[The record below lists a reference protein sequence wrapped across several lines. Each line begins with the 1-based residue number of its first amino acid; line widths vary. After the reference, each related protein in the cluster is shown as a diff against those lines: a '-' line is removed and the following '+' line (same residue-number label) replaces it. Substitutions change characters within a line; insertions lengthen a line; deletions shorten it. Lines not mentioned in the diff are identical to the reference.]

1 MRTSGILGFICAA
14 GLLAASGQAAP
25 PKAASLDP
33 FAWPV
38 LTSQTKPWAFWWWMG
53 SAVDETNLSHEL
65 QRYHDAGMGGVH
77 VIPIYGAYG
86 FESNYIEYLSP
97 KWMEMMSYTVTEAK
111 RLGMGI
117 DMTTGTGWCFGG
129 PTVSDEDA
137 NASVQTDTYTV
148 TPDKSLMQK
157 FDPAMTQALMAFSS
171 TGEKNDL
178 MHLISTNGEVIFA
191 PSDGTWKVYAI
202 SQQPSGQKVK
212 RPAPGGEGW
221 MLNLF
226 YAEAM
231 TNYLKWFS
239 AAFDHYTNA
248 IPRSQFQDS
257 YEYRNDWSPDFFAE
271 FEKRRGYRLQDELPA
286 LFGSMKDDHASRVKS
301 DYRETMSDMMVENTL
316 PLWVK
321 WSHDHGFITRDQ
333 AHGSPGNLLDLYA
346 VADIPE
352 TEMFHSDRSIF
363 ISKFASSASHVA
375 GHPLTSA
382 ETGTWLT
389 EHFVTTLADL
399 KYLEDDMFLSGINHI
414 FYHGVCYSPD
424 EAMWPGW
431 TFYAS
436 TDMNPRNS
444 IWHDVGTLNAYAARC
459 QAVLQ
464 SGKPDNDVLLYWPI
478 YDHWHNPNGTVQ
490 LIRIHG
496 PDWFDTQNISKA
508 SKELWKNG
516 YGFDYVSDRALLE
529 ATVVGGKVQVPGGS
543 YKVIVVP
550 ECTYMP
556 LATLKQLRA
565 LAEAGATVIFQ
576 NQLPSDV
583 PGLGNLEEQRAEFK
597 AQLARLNQ
605 PDVAWSAMG
614 GGKIGKGVVLHG
626 NLELGLSA
634 AETPRE
640 VLADNGLSHIRRSFD
655 GGWHYFIANRGETN
669 FDGWVTLARPA
680 KSVVVLDPMTG
691 REGVAAVQ
699 PMGDQVS
706 VHLQLVAGGSI
717 ILRALADKEV
727 KGAAWNYWQAKGQP
741 VEIAGEW
748 NVKFVQ
754 GGPTLPAPFTTSKLG
769 SWTESG
775 DTNAQS
781 FAGSASYSITFDA
794 PGDAKGNYYLDLGK
808 VSQSARVRLNGRNLG
823 TLIIPP
829 FRVVVSDL
837 KPKGNVLEVEV
848 TSVAANRVRD
858 LDVRGVK
865 WKYFRD
871 INVVNLAYRP
881 FDASDWPLT
890 DCGLMGTVT
899 VTAIGGE

>member
-1 MRTSGILGFICAA
+1 MAAVCAA
-14 GLLAASGQAAP
+14 APQATAADA
-25 PKAASLDP
+25 
-33 FAWPV
+33 FAWPA

-53 SAVDETNLSHEL
+53 SAVDKTNLSHEL

-77 VIPIYGAYG
+77 IIPIYGAYG
-86 FESNYIEYLSP
+86 FESNYIDYLSP

-129 PTVSDEDA
+129 PTVSDQDA
-137 NASVQTDTYTV
+137 NASVITDTYTV
-148 TPDKSLMQK
+148 TSDQPLTNK
-157 FDPAMTQALMAFSS
+157 FDPVSTQTLMAFSS
-171 TGEKNDL
+171 TGEKMDL
-178 MHLISTNGEVIFA
+178 TPLISTSGEVVFA
-191 PSDGTWKVYAI
+191 PTNGTWKVYAI

-212 RPAPGGEGW
+212 RSAPGGEGW

-239 AAFDHYTNA
+239 AAFDGYTNA

-257 YEYRNDWSPDFFAE
+257 YEYRCDWSPDFFAE
-271 FEKRRGYRLQDELPA
+271 FQKRRGYRLQEELPA
-286 LFGSMKDDHASRVKS
+286 LFGTEKDDLAARVKC
-301 DYRETMSDMMVENTL
+301 DYRETISDMMVENTL

-363 ISKFASSASHVA
+363 ISKFASSAAHVA

-389 EHFVTTLADL
+389 EHFLTTLADL

-478 YDHWHNPNGTVQ
+478 YDHWHNPNGMVQ

-496 PDWFDTQNISKA
+496 PDWFDDQNISKTA
-508 SKELWKNG
+508 RELWKVG
-516 YGFDYVSDRALLE
+516 YGFDYVSDRELAG
-529 ATVVGGKVQVPGGS
+529 ASVVNGKVQVPGGS
-543 YKVIVVP
+543 YQVIVVP

-565 LAEAGATVIFQ
+565 LAEAGAKVIFQ
-576 NQLPSDV
+576 NQFPSDV
-583 PGLGNLEEQRAEFK
+583 PGLGDLEGQRAEFK
-597 AQLARLNQ
+597 AQIARLSQ
-605 PDVAWSAMG
+605 PDTAWAGMG
-614 GGKIGKGVVLHG
+614 GGKIGKGVVLRG

-634 AETPRE
+634 TDVRRE
-640 VLADNGLSHIRRSFD
+640 VLADDGLSFIRRSFD
-655 GGWHYFIANRGETN
+655 GGSHYFIANRGDSN
-669 FDGWVTLARPA
+669 FDGWITLARPA

-691 REGVAAVQ
+691 NEGVAAIQ
-699 PMGDQVS
+699 PMGDQVR
-706 VHLQLVAGGSI
+706 VHVQLAAGESI
-717 ILRALADKEV
+717 ILRAFADKNV
-727 KGAAWNYWQAKGQP
+727 KGDAWNCWQAKGQSME
-741 VEIAGEW
+741 VTGDW

-754 GGPTLPAPFTTSKLG
+754 GGPVLPAAYTTSKPG
-769 SWTESG
+769 SWTGAG
-775 DTNAQS
+775 DTNAQN
-781 FAGSASYSITFDA
+781 FAGSARYSITFDA
-794 PGDAKGNYYLDLGK
+794 PADAKGSYYLDLGK
-808 VSQSARVRLNGRNLG
+808 VCQSARVRLNGRDLG
-823 TLIIPP
+823 TFIIPP
-829 FRVVVSDL
+829 FRVAVSDL
-837 KPKGNVLEVEV
+837 KLKGNLLEVEV
-848 TSVAANRVRD
+848 TSVAANRIRD
-858 LDVRGVK
+858 LDLRGVP

-871 INVVNLAYRP
+871 INVVNLAYHP
-881 FDASDWPLT
+881 FDASDWALT
-890 DCGLMGTVT
+890 DCGLLGPVT
-899 VTAIGGE
+899 LTTISGE